1 MSPTHVYSTC
11 QLVLGCAQPHLAF
24 RWVLGTRTQ
33 VLKAVQ
39 QVLYQL
45 SNLPNPSSYISQTR
59 DSQSQEQ
66 WRSLGDAEM
75 PESRPHTASPF
86 SRLCL

>member
-1 MSPTHVYSTC
+1 MSLTRVCSTC

-24 RWVLGTRTQ
+24 MWILGTRTW

-39 QVLYQL
+39 QALYHL
-45 SNLPNPSSYISQTR
+45 SHLPKPSSYISQTL

-75 PESRPHTASPF
+75 PESRPHAACPL

>member
-24 RWVLGTRTQ
+24 IWVLGTRTW
-33 VLKAVQ
+33 VLEAMQ
-39 QVLYQL
+39 QALYQL
-45 SNLPNPSSYISQTR
+45 SHLPNPSSYISQTL

-66 WRSLGDAEM
+66 WRSYGDAEM
-75 PESRPHTASPF
+75 PESRPHAACPF